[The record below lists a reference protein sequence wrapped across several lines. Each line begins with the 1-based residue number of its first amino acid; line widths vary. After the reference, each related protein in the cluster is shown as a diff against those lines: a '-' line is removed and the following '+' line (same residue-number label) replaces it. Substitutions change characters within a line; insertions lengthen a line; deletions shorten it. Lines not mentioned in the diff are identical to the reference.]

1 VRPAKSHRGVF
12 GWIVIQATFMLALA
26 GCRNAPPVAGIGP
39 PAQSSPTVERPTPP
53 AGERPTPPAGDR
65 PMLIARIDTVSIYP
79 VPGNAKDSAVSVI
92 LSVGNAGFP
101 STVQGWSLEVTSPG
115 QTFTAVGPVH
125 INGVVDAPGKLGTKI
140 DLDKEDL
147 AVKTARNPVA
157 RDSHVNGVLTF
168 LLKDTRESKLP
179 VKGTSLILHFDDS
192 QGYSYQT
199 STGVISTK
207 KKPD

>member
-1 VRPAKSHRGVF
+1 VRFTKSHRGVF
-12 GWIVIQATFMLALA
+12 GWLVTPAIFMAALA
-26 GCRNAPPVAGIGP
+26 GCHKAQPVAGTNS
-39 PAQSSPTVERPTPP
+39 PAQSSPTVARPPLP
-53 AGERPTPPAGDR
+53 AGER

-79 VPGNAKDSAVSVI
+79 VPGNTQDSAVSLM

-101 STVQGWSLEVTSPG
+101 STVQRWSLEVTSLG

-125 INGVVDAPGKLGTKI
+125 INGVVDAPGKLGTKL

-168 LLKDTRESKLP
+168 LLKDTHENKLAA
-179 VKGTSLILHFDDS
+179 KGTSLILHFDDS

-199 STGVISTK
+199 SKGVISTK
-207 KKPD
+207 KKAE